1 MSLPDLSTDEGRAAY
16 RAELM
21 SVGRPYRLAGLAL
34 VVLGAAYIIA
44 TRYGGLAEQ
53 RALTMVAFAA
63 LAAGWALFLVGR
75 YLRTQYHKRRLAE
88 GL

>member
-21 SVGRPYRLAGLAL
+21 SVGRPYRLGGLAL
-34 VVLGAAYIIA
+34 VVLGAAYVIA
-44 TRYGGLAEQ
+44 TRYGGLAEHPT
-53 RALTMVAFAA
+53 LTLAAFGA
-63 LAAGWALFLVGR
+63 LATGWALFLVGR
-75 YLRTQYHKRRLAE
+75 YLRTRHHKRRLAE